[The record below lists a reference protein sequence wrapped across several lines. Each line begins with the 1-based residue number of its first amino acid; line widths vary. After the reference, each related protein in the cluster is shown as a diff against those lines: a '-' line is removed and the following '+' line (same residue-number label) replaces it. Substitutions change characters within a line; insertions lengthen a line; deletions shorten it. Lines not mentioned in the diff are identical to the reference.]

1 LRRLSSQRIPTA
13 SPSTSTTEL
22 RTIFGITVVVV
33 AAALLL
39 AARLL
44 PEQKGDPVAWRD
56 LSAQVGPLEL
66 DASQHP
72 LFREHSK
79 LAQYLRR
86 AGARRS
92 APRVDFSRRQLLLVS
107 PGPRSSTGYE
117 VQIVSVREQGGKITV
132 RIRERAPRLGE
143 PVEARVTYPYRLL
156 SLPAGDDVYVDW
168 IGR

>member
-1 LRRLSSQRIPTA
+1 
-13 SPSTSTTEL
+13 
-22 RTIFGITVVVV
+22 VVVT
-33 AAALLL
+33 AALLL

-56 LSAQVGPLEL
+56 LSTQVGPLEI

-72 LFREHSK
+72 LFRERSK
-79 LAQYLRR
+79 LAQYLQR
-86 AGARRS
+86 ADARGS
-92 APRVDFSRRQLLLVS
+92 APRVDFSRRQVLLVS

-117 VQIVSVREQGGKITV
+117 VEIVSVREQGGKITV

-156 SLPAGDDVYVDW
+156 SLPASDDVYVDW
-168 IGR
+168 LGR

>member
-1 LRRLSSQRIPTA
+1 
-13 SPSTSTTEL
+13 
-22 RTIFGITVVVV
+22 VVVT
-33 AAALLL
+33 AALLL

-44 PEQKGDPVAWRD
+44 PEQKGHPVAWRD
-56 LSAQVGPLEL
+56 LSAQVGPLKI

-72 LFREHSK
+72 LFRKRSK
-79 LAQYLRR
+79 LAHYLQR
-86 AGARRS
+86 AGARGS

-117 VQIVSVREQGGKITV
+117 VEIVSVREQGGKITA

-168 IGR
+168 LGR